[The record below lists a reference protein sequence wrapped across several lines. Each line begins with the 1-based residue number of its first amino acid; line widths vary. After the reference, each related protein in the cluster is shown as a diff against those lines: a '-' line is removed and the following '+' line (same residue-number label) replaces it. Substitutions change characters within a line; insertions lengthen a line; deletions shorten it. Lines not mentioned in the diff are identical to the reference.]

1 MFFFRLSP
9 SYLRKGYVVSR
20 LYFRSFLAVL
30 AFLSLMLPFPASAD
44 EEPGKAPSHANKVSF
59 VLSCFTIHPL
69 DLPKGEQPR
78 SCDSYCMEKLAVCT
92 GVQSDRGPP
101 PACEDGLFKD
111 SGHCRCCKVQ

>member
-1 MFFFRLSP
+1 M
-9 SYLRKGYVVSR
+9 SR
-20 LYFRSFLAVL
+20 LYFTSFLAVF
-30 AFLSLMLPFPASAD
+30 AFISLMLPFFAIAD
-44 EEPGKAPSHANKVSF
+44 EETGKAHSPANKVSL

-69 DLPKGEQPR
+69 DLPKGEPPR
-78 SCDSYCMEKLAVCT
+78 SCDSYCMENLAVCT